1 MADKQEFFNEAKKQ
15 AEINGYDPLIILTH
29 AWYETAGFSK
39 VIGQNNYFGLKTPL
53 KTKWDGLTVVV
64 STKEQEKI
72 INNETA
78 QQAIIRL
85 KSKYSAQIDR
95 INKSINGKA
104 WIITLKQTFRDWN
117 KLDEAIKYYCDFIK
131 TNYCKAYLNRK
142 DYIVYFKSLVDGKIK
157 YGTDMSYA
165 NECINLYRSLKKWN

>member
-1 MADKQEFFNEAKKQ
+1 MADKQEFFNEAKNIS
-15 AEINGYDPLIILTH
+15 ETNGYDPLIILTH
-29 AWYETAGFSK
+29 AYYETAGFTK

-53 KTKWDGLTVVV
+53 KTKWAGLIIVKTT
-64 STKEQEKI
+64 SEQEKI

-78 QQAIIRL
+78 QQALTRL
-85 KSKYSAQIDR
+85 KNKYCTAIEG
-95 INKSINGKA
+95 INKSTNGKA

-142 DYIVYFKSLVDGKIK
+142 DYIIYFKSLVDGKIK